1 MPDDDGP
8 GEKTEDPTPKR
19 KEEARE
25 KGQVAKSKELS
36 GSFVLMGS
44 FLVLYITFS
53 NIISYMQDAM
63 RSYFVMHEI
72 PAVNIPNSFN
82 MMMEG
87 FFEIGRMVAPVMLAG
102 AIIGGIINFVQIGP
116 LITGEPLVPKLS
128 NINPIEGFKKIFSL
142 KSVVELFKSLAKL
155 AIIVSLSFFPLKN
168 HWQEIINVSNRG
180 LDAGVLFFGNLIF
193 QIAIRIAVFLIIV
206 GVFDFAYQLWDHK
219 QNLKMSKY
227 EVKQERKERE
237 GYPLIKQQRK
247 QKQQEMSMNRMMTEM
262 EEADVVITNP
272 THIAVALKY
281 DLEEMEAP
289 VVLAKGEGHIAE
301 KIKEKAKELE
311 IEIVENKPIA
321 RSLNE
326 MTEIGDEIP
335 VDLYQAVAEIL
346 AFVFKNNNKYQN

>member
-1 MPDDDGP
+1 
-8 GEKTEDPTPKR
+8 
-19 KEEARE
+19 
-25 KGQVAKSKELS
+25 
-36 GSFVLMGS
+36 
-44 FLVLYITFS
+44 
-53 NIISYMQDAM
+53 
-63 RSYFVMHEI
+63 
-72 PAVNIPNSFN
+72 
-82 MMMEG
+82 
-87 FFEIGRMVAPVMLAG
+87 
-102 AIIGGIINFVQIGP
+102 
-116 LITGEPLVPKLS
+116 
-128 NINPIEGFKKIFSL
+128 
-142 KSVVELFKSLAKL
+142 
-155 AIIVSLSFFPLKN
+155 
-168 HWQEIINVSNRG
+168 
-180 LDAGVLFFGNLIF
+180 
-193 QIAIRIAVFLIIV
+193 
-206 GVFDFAYQLWDHK
+206 
-219 QNLKMSKY
+219 MSKY

-237 GYPLIKQQRK
+237 GDPLIKQQRK

-311 IEIVENKPIA
+311 IEIVENKPIV

>member
-36 GSFVLMGS
+36 GAFVLMGS

-53 NIISYMQDAM
+53 NIMGYLQDAM
-63 RSYFVMHEI
+63 RSYFVMHEVPSI
-72 PAVNIPNSFN
+72 NISNSFE

-102 AIIGGIINFVQIGP
+102 AIIGGIINFVQVGP
-116 LITGEPLVPKLS
+116 LITGDPLIPKLS

-155 AIIVSLSFFPLKN
+155 AIIVSLSFFPLRN
-168 HWQEIINVSNRG
+168 NWQGIITVSNRG

-193 QIAIRIAVFLIIV
+193 QIAIRIALFLIIV
-206 GVFDFAYQLWDHK
+206 GVADFAYQMWDHK

-237 GYPLIKQQRK
+237 GDPLIKQQRK
-247 QKQQEMSMNRMMTEM
+247 QKQQEMSMNRMMSEM
-262 EEADVVITNP
+262 EDADVVVTNP

-281 DLEEMEAP
+281 DLDEMEAP
-289 VVLAKGEGHIAE
+289 VVLAKGEGYIAE

-311 IEIVENKPIA
+311 IEIVENKPLA

>member
-19 KEEARE
+19 KEEARD

-36 GSFVLMGS
+36 GAFVLMGS

-53 NIISYMQDAM
+53 NIISYMQSAM
-63 RSYFVMHEI
+63 RSYFIMHEI
-72 PAVNIPNSFN
+72 PSVNIPNSFN

-102 AIIGGIINFVQIGP
+102 AIIGGIINFVQTGP

-155 AIIVSLSFFPLKN
+155 TIIVSLSFFPLKN
-168 HWQEIINVSNRG
+168 HWQQIINVSNRG

-193 QIAIRIAVFLIIV
+193 QIAIRIAVFLIVV

-237 GYPLIKQQRK
+237 GDPLIKQQRK
-247 QKQQEMSMNRMMTEM
+247 QKQQEMSMNRMMSEM

-281 DLEEMEAP
+281 DLDEMEAP
-289 VVLAKGEGHIAE
+289 VVLAKGEGYIAE

-326 MTEIGDEIP
+326 MTEIGDQIP

-346 AFVFKNNNKYQN
+346 AFVFKNNDKY

>member
-237 GYPLIKQQRK
+237 GDPLIKQQRK

-289 VVLAKGEGHIAE
+289 VVLAKGEGYVAE

>member
-36 GSFVLMGS
+36 GSFVLLGS

-53 NIISYMQDAM
+53 NIISYMQKTM
-63 RSYFVMHEI
+63 RSYLILHEI
-72 PAVNIPNSFN
+72 PDINIPNSFN
-82 MMMEG
+82 MMMES
-87 FFEIGRMVAPVMLAG
+87 FFDIGKMVAPVMLAG

-116 LITGEPLVPKLS
+116 LITGEPLIPKLS

-155 AIIVSLSFFPLKN
+155 AIIVSLSYLPLKN
-168 HWQEIINVSNRG
+168 NWQEIINVSNRG
-180 LDAGVLFFGNLIF
+180 LDSGVLFFGNIIF
-193 QIAIRIAVFLIIV
+193 QIAIRIALFLIIV
-206 GVFDFAYQLWDHK
+206 GVADFAYQMWDHK

-237 GYPLIKQQRK
+237 GDPLIKQQRK
-247 QKQQEMSMNRMMTEM
+247 QKQQEMSMNRMMSEM
-262 EEADVVITNP
+262 EDADVVVTNP

-281 DLEEMEAP
+281 DLDEMEAP
-289 VVLAKGEGHIAE
+289 VVLAKGEGYIAE
-301 KIKEKAKELE
+301 KIKEKARDLE
-311 IEIVENKPIA
+311 IEIVENKPLA

-346 AFVFKNNNKYQN
+346 AFVFKNNNNHQN